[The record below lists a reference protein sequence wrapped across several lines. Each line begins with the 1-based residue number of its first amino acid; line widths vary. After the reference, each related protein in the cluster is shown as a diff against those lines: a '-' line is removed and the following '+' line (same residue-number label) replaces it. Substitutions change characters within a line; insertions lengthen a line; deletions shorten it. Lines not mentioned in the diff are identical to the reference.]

1 MRSGAT
7 AKPGSGSKFLR
18 PEPGRGA
25 ATRMRCDLSSLQFAI
40 SYTVKDESRLL
51 PSAIDYHIA
60 AGCSRIY
67 VFWDG
72 TSDRADSLHSA
83 YPSVVARNSITPG
96 EIEDAPLWI
105 KRILCAWETDM
116 DVRKCIN
123 TYYAAK
129 SAAIEGIDWLIS
141 LDPDELILMEKNGPI
156 NHDHISKHLRCVPD
170 NVNQLLLPN
179 LDSVPTSAESTNP
192 FSDCVYF
199 MNRFPVT
206 EFIWRYSRALLI
218 RISRSPA
225 LVAWYDYIFYQV
237 RFAGALPRLMR
248 EPRSGR
254 LIPAG
259 YFLGYSSYKAFI
271 RIRTFF
277 NFTFGTHGWTRYVR
291 SPRNMRLGNILHYDM
306 PDGAYFAAK
315 FQKRQ
320 EGIILKAFYLR
331 YRLALVARNCSDS
344 EIKEF
349 FERYIAIRDPAR
361 IWRLAKK
368 GILLKIDVVS
378 NFMKSTHGGASLPES
393 RFVAPGELGYTA
405 REGNRETNATF

>member
-1 MRSGAT
+1 M
-7 AKPGSGSKFLR
+7 
-18 PEPGRGA
+18 
-25 ATRMRCDLSSLQFAI
+25 SSVRFAI

-67 VFWDG
+67 IFWDG
-72 TSDRADSLHSA
+72 TSDRLDSLLSNHPIIA
-83 YPSVVARNSITPG
+83 TRNSITPD
-96 EIEDAPLWI
+96 EIKDAPPWI
-105 KRILCAWETDM
+105 VGILPAWETDM
-116 DVRKCIN
+116 DVRKCVN

-141 LDPDELILMEKNGPI
+141 LDADELILMENNGPI
-156 NHDHISKHLRCVPD
+156 NHDHISKHLLCVPD
-170 NVNQLLLPN
+170 NVDQLLLPN
-179 LDSVPTSAESTNP
+179 LDSVPTSAEPRNP

-206 EFIWRYSRALLI
+206 EFIWRYSRAFVI

-248 EPRSGR
+248 EPKSGR
-254 LIPAG
+254 IIPAG
-259 YFLGYSSYKAFI
+259 YFLGYSSYKSFI
-271 RIRTFF
+271 RTRTFF

-291 SPRNMRLGNILHYDM
+291 SPRSMRLGNVLHYDM
-306 PDGAYFAAK
+306 PDSAYFAAK
-315 FQKRQ
+315 FRKRQ
-320 EGIILKAFYLR
+320 EGIILKVFYLR
-331 YRLALVARNCSDS
+331 YRLALLARNCSDS

-349 FERYIAIRDPAR
+349 FERYIEIRDPAR
-361 IWRLAKK
+361 IVRLTKK

-378 NFMKSTHGGASLPES
+378 NFMKGRHGEVSLPES
-393 RFVAPGELGYTA
+393 RIMAPGASDHIA
-405 REGNRETNATF
+405 REGNRGTNATF